1 MQAENGQINDAFIK
15 KDEENR
21 QLAEL
26 IQEMERRMKKAQA
39 TSKANNK
46 FKKESK
52 DKDRDLHKLR
62 KEIIELKHK
71 NAGLG
76 TQLQEEKTKLA
87 QIPRGGP
94 PKITG

>member
-1 MQAENGQINDAFIK
+1 
-15 KDEENR
+15 
-21 QLAEL
+21 
-26 IQEMERRMKKAQA
+26 MKKAQA

-46 FKKESK
+46 FKKEVK

-62 KEIIELKHK
+62 KEIIELKHR

-87 QIPRGGP
+87 
-94 PKITG
+94 